1 MLKIKTL
8 LSAPLIK
15 INACLIGYGLWVL
28 LGHHQQ
34 LTTHVQVPVCFYQTD
49 NSTSIQAPEYIQAT
63 LQAPR
68 AYLQFFNPQNSAIH
82 LNAAE
87 LHPGKNYIFLKKEN
101 LFLPD
106 KINLVNLVPS
116 KIIVTLKKEA

>member
-1 MLKIKTL
+1 MLKLKTM

-15 INACLIGYGLWVL
+15 INACLIGYGLWML

-34 LTTHVQVPVCFYQTD
+34 ITTEMKVPVCFYQTEEHLQID
-49 NSTSIQAPEYIQAT
+49 APEYIQAVI
-63 LQAPR
+63 QAPR
-68 AYLQFFNPQNSAIH
+68 AYLKFYNPQSSAIH
-82 LNAAE
+82 LDAGA
-87 LHPGKNYIFLKKEN
+87 LHEGTNHIFIKKEN

-116 KIIVTLKKEA
+116 KIIVTLKKEV